1 MKLVHVV
8 LVRGCEDWAKQ
19 ALENVVGDMRDAL
32 ERLRLFALP
41 GHDVIGIS
49 QSASARERW

>member
-1 MKLVHVV
+1 VKLVHVV
-8 LVRGCEDWAKQ
+8 LVRGCEDWTKQ

-49 QSASARERW
+49 QS